1 MCIRDRRYRTLGGA
15 SYEFV
20 FAREDGSTVT
30 AGITSG
36 TPLFCVTASAG
47 AKTRA
52 YHVGEDAVDALCADV
67 EALLHPDPG
76 LD

>member
-1 MCIRDRRYRTLGGA
+1 MRYRTLGGA

-36 TPLFCVTASAG
+36 TPLFYVTASSDAE
-47 AKTRA
+47 TRS